1 MELALSSATSGGDD
15 NQTKTSGPRLE
26 SPGPLDSLVD
36 NTDQLM
42 LADFDQLKMVLE
54 HLPVAVFVD
63 NSPTE
68 CLYVNR
74 AYTELC
80 GLDATQL
87 EQDQWSSPTDDSARA
102 EVQEQRKRLW
112 AAGEPYCSVKE
123 ILTADGSSRS
133 VATHVTPVMNAQGN
147 VVRAIGVMIDE
158 TAHVAA
164 TAELEE
170 KERQFRAL
178 VMNSAEAV
186 VGIDLLQRIQVWN
199 EAASE
204 MFGYTADQILGQ
216 SLSLLLPPEL
226 IGRHPSMVQG
236 FIEGDKQRVLMRS
249 TSVHA
254 LRSNGETFPVEI
266 GLAKIRVGETMLAV
280 ATVRDVS
287 ERVEL
292 EVEREQIHAR
302 YRALIQHSHDAIA
315 IVDRS
320 GKLSYLSPSTLYMFG
335 TAPEDTIGMS
345 LLDTFDDV
353 HPDDR
358 QQALDVFTSVQAE
371 VGSHDTAVYRRLHS
385 GGEYRHIENQIT
397 NYLDVEGL
405 NGLVC
410 NIRDITDEVSAKAEA
425 QSRNEELRAVLEA
438 FPDQMYR
445 ITREGLVVESLTP
458 DHDGFIDSTR
468 VVGKRLADIIPDPF
482 AAKFVHTIEQV
493 SDLQDRAT
501 LRCTESDLGSDGIR
515 SFEIRIAPLPDGDVL
530 ASLRNIT
537 PQIQMEEQLTHQA
550 LHDDLTGLPN
560 RAHLA
565 TKLQEALEATAHTDG
580 HLGVLFLDLDGF
592 KQINDTLGHSAGDDL
607 LVAVAGRLTTA
618 IRPHDM
624 VARIGGDEFIM
635 MCRELRKPAE
645 AESVAARVL
654 ALLTEPIDLDGT
666 PVTVSASIG
675 IAVAGADGE
684 DADTLMARAD
694 AAMYG
699 AKARGRARA
708 EVFDPT
714 MRRFQNRQADV
725 EDEFLAAIA
734 HDQLAMTYL
743 PIIDADSGAICG
755 LEALAQWHHPSHGI
769 IHSDELVNI
778 AMSADIDDK
787 LDQAVLRATLEETT
801 RLGGLA
807 DTPLVIA
814 MALSRMR
821 APSSELTELI
831 LAELDAKA
839 ISPQAISLQISETDT
854 AALSERSIE
863 ELRRLH
869 DAGVTVTISCF
880 GAGEVALSSLR
891 SLPISQLKLDD
902 ALVADIA
909 GNDASAAIASTTIE
923 LAHHYG
929 LRIAAS
935 TAETPEQLEA
945 LREMGCD
952 RIQGPTV
959 APALTFEE
967 LKDLL
972 AEDRRW

>member
-1 MELALSSATSGGDD
+1 LSSATSGGDD
-15 NQTKTSGPRLE
+15 EQANGSGSHRAG
-26 SPGPLDSLVD
+26 SDSLNAILED
-36 NTDQLM
+36 ADQFI
-42 LADFDQLKMVLE
+42 LADFEQLKMVLE

-63 NSPTE
+63 SSPTE

-74 AYTELC
+74 AYMDLC
-80 GLDATQL
+80 GLDATKL
-87 EQDQWSSPTDDSARA
+87 EQDQWSLPTDESARA
-102 EVQEQRKRLW
+102 ETQDERQRLW
-112 AAGEPYCSVKE
+112 SEGEPYCWEAE
-123 ILTADGSSRS
+123 IHTVDGVCRS
-133 VATHVTPVMNAQGN
+133 VATQVTPVLNAQGV
-147 VVRAIGVMIDE
+147 VVRAIGVMVDE
-158 TAHVAA
+158 TEHTAA

-170 KERQFRAL
+170 RERQFRAL

-186 VGIDLLQRIQVWN
+186 VGIDLLQRIQIWN
-199 EAASE
+199 DAASE
-204 MFGYTADQILGQ
+204 MFGYTTEQVLGQ
-216 SLSLLLPPEL
+216 SLSILLPPKL
-226 IGRHPSMVQG
+226 IGQHPSLVQG

-254 LRSNGETFPVEI
+254 LRSDGSTFPVEI
-266 GLAKIRVGETMLAV
+266 ALAKIRVGEVMLAV
-280 ATVRDVS
+280 ATVRDVT
-287 ERVEL
+287 ERVGL
-292 EVEREQIHAR
+292 ETERELIHTR

-315 IVDRS
+315 IVDRA
-320 GKLSYLSPSTLYMFG
+320 GEISYLSPSVLYMFG
-335 TAPEDTIGMS
+335 TAPEDIIGTS
-345 LLDTFDDV
+345 LIDTFANV

-358 QQALDVFTSVQAE
+358 QQALDIFTSVRAE
-371 VGSHDTAVYRRLHS
+371 IGSHGTAVYRRLHS
-385 GGEYRHIENQIT
+385 GGEYHHIENQIT

-410 NIRDITDEVSAKAEA
+410 NIRDITDEVSAKAET
-425 QSRNEELRAVLEA
+425 QSRNDELRAVLQA

-458 DHDGFIDSTR
+458 DHDGFIDSGR
-468 VVGKRLADIIPDPF
+468 VVGERLADLIPDPF

-501 LRCTESDLGSDGIR
+501 LRCTENDLGSNGIR

-537 PQIQMEEQLTHQA
+537 PQIQMEEQLTRQA

-565 TKLQEALEATAHTDG
+565 AKLQEALEETAHTKG

-607 LVAVAGRLTTA
+607 LIEVARRLTSA
-618 IRPHDM
+618 IRPHDI
-624 VARIGGDEFIM
+624 VARIGGDEFII
-635 MCRELRKPAE
+635 MCRELRQPEEAE
-645 AESVAARVL
+645 AVAERVL
-654 ALLTEPIDLDGT
+654 VLLSEPIDLAGT
-666 PVTVSASIG
+666 AVTVSASIG
-675 IAVAGADGE
+675 IAVANSEGA

-694 AAMYG
+694 AAMYR
-699 AKARGRARA
+699 AKTRGRARA

-714 MRRFQNRQADV
+714 MRRFQSRQADM
-725 EDEFLAAIA
+725 EEELAAAIA
-734 HDQLAMTYL
+734 HDQLSMTYL

-755 LEALAQWHHPSHGI
+755 LEALAQWHHPSHGV

-787 LDQAVLRATLEETT
+787 LDQAVLLAALQDTT

-807 DTPLVIA
+807 ETPLVVTI
-814 MALSRMR
+814 ALSQMR
-821 APSSELTELI
+821 APSSELAELV

-839 ISPQAISLQISETDT
+839 ISPDRISLEISETDT

-863 ELRRLH
+863 QLRRLH
-869 DAGVTVTISCF
+869 DAGLTLTINCF
-880 GAGEVALSSLR
+880 GAGEVGLSSLR

-909 GNDASAAIASTTIE
+909 DNDASAAIASTTIE

-929 LRIAAS
+929 LRIGAR
-935 TAETPEQLEA
+935 TAGTPEQLDA

-952 RIQGPTV
+952 RIQGPAV

-967 LKDLL
+967 LKGLL